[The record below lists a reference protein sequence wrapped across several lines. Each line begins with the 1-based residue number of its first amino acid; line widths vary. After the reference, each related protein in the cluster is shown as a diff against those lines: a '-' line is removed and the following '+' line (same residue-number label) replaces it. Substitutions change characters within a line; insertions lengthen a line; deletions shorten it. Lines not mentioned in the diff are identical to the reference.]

1 MFREQNMTFSHNDII
16 AGSHSQ
22 EPRKIPKNYHL
33 FFLVEWFTQK
43 IIEFILISI
52 AMFFE
57 TWLKISLSI
66 LVGRKDSWA
75 ANLRMEITPPK
86 KCDDST
92 ASKDVF
98 PEGLKSLDCLAIP
111 VCEM

>member
-1 MFREQNMTFSHNDII
+1 MTFSHNDII

-22 EPRKIPKNYHL
+22 KPRKITKNYDL
-33 FFLVEWFTQK
+33 FFLVESFTHK

-66 LVGRKDSWA
+66 LVWRTASQSENGH
-75 ANLRMEITPPK
+75 NPK
-86 KCDDST
+86 KQCDDST

-98 PEGLKSLDCLAIP
+98 PKGLKSLDCLAIP